1 MTTIKLSFRNI
12 KKSFKDYAIYFFTL
26 ILGVAIFYVFN
37 SIESQTV
44 LLDVTNSTHKVIDLM
59 TNMLSGAS
67 VFVAFILG
75 FLIIYASR
83 FLIKRRNKEFG
94 IYMLLGMSK
103 RKISMILFFETI
115 LIGIISLAVGLGLGV
130 LLSQLM
136 SMLVANMFEADM
148 TKYEFIFSSQACIKT
163 IIYFGIMYVIVML
176 FNTVNIGKCKLID
189 LIQTNKKS
197 EKVKMKNPMLCTIV
211 FIISAIALGY
221 AYYMVT
227 GGINETIKPPED
239 IFKPIVIGAVSTF
252 FIFWSL
258 SGLILKIVT
267 SMKNLYVKGLNTF
280 TFRQLSSKI
289 NSTVFSMTIISL
301 MLFVTICVLSSA
313 LSLKN
318 SMTANLDELA
328 PADIQL
334 EKRVLNEDWLDQG
347 YNEEQI
353 KNSKLS
359 IREILEKFDFNIDS
373 YLEESVEY
381 NLYQTEELTF
391 GDTLGDNWE
400 TIKNTYTSLIPYNVP
415 YNVADDIMTI
425 SDYNKV
431 AKFYGNEEYTINEDE
446 YIIVA
451 DYDSMIEIRNVALK
465 DNQEITVFGH
475 TLKPKYNEC
484 QYGFVEMASNHI
496 NSGIIIVP
504 DDIVDDNYIVYNSI
518 IGNYYTDSLDE
529 QREIQE
535 QIKNLVN
542 NPISLEYNLPSI
554 NSKVDIS
561 EASIGTGA
569 LVTFLG
575 LYLGIVFLIASVAIL
590 ALKEL
595 TESTD
600 NKERYNMLRKL
611 GADEKMINKSL
622 FRQIAI
628 FFMFPLLIAIIHSIF
643 GITFCS
649 YIIETFG
656 NEQLLPSIIMTA
668 IFIVVFYGGYFLITY
683 LSSKNIIKENRNARE
698 Y

>member
-44 LLDVTNSTHKVIDLM
+44 LIEVTESTYEVIDMM
-59 TNMLSGAS
+59 TTMISAAS

-115 LIGIISLAVGLGLGV
+115 LIGVISLVVGLGLGI

-148 TKYEFIFSSQACIKT
+148 TKYQFIFSSDACIKT
-163 IIYFGIMYVIVML
+163 LIYFGIMYVIVML
-176 FNTVNIGKCKLID
+176 FNAINVGKCKLID
-189 LIQTNKKS
+189 LIQTSRKS
-197 EKVKMKNPMLCTIV
+197 ETVKIKNPLFCVIV
-211 FIISAIALGY
+211 FILAAIALGY

-227 GGINETIKPPED
+227 AGIKESIKTPQD
-239 IFKPIVIGAVSTF
+239 IIKPIVIGTISTF
-252 FIFWSL
+252 LIFWSL
-258 SGLILKIVT
+258 SGLILKAVM
-267 SMKNLYVKGLNTF
+267 SMKNLYVKGLNAF

-289 NSTVFSMTIISL
+289 NTTVFSMTIISL

-334 EKRVLNEDWLDQG
+334 TISVKDDDWLDQG
-347 YNEEQI
+347 YNEKQI
-353 KNSKLS
+353 ENSKLGV
-359 IREILEKFDFNIDS
+359 RKTLEAFDFNIDD
-373 YLEESVEY
+373 YFKEYVEY
-381 NLYQTEELTF
+381 NLYTTSSLTL
-391 GDTLGDNWE
+391 GDTLGSK
-400 TIKNTYTSLIPYNVP
+400 INTVKMMYKSLIPYETP
-415 YNVADDIMTI
+415 EQIIKI
-425 SDYNKV
+425 SDYNRI
-431 AKFYGNEEYTINEDE
+431 AKLYGNKEYTLNENE
-446 YIIVA
+446 YIIIA
-451 DYDSMIEIRNVALK
+451 DYDNMAQIRNVALK
-465 DNQEITVFGH
+465 NNEKITVFNH
-475 TLKPKYNEC
+475 ELVPKFDEC
-484 QYGFVEMASNHI
+484 QYGFAEISSSHI
-496 NSGIIIVP
+496 NSGIIVVP
-504 DDIVDDNYIVYNSI
+504 DDIVEEDNIAYNSI
-518 IGNYYTDSLDE
+518 IGNYYTDDLDE
-529 QREIQE
+529 QKGIQE
-535 QIKNLVN
+535 QIKNLVK
-542 NPISLEYNLPSI
+542 NPLSAEYCLPTV
-554 NSKVDIS
+554 NSKSDIS
-561 EASIGTGA
+561 EASIGIGA

-600 NKERYNMLRKL
+600 NKERYKMLRKL
-611 GADEKMINKSL
+611 GADEKMINRSL

-628 FFMFPLLIAIIHSIF
+628 FFIFPLLIAIIHSIF

-656 NEQLLPSIIMTA
+656 NEQLLNSIIMTA
-668 IFIVVFYGGYFLITY
+668 IFIVVIYGGYFLITY
-683 LSSKNIIKENRNARE
+683 FSSKNIIKEK
-698 Y
+698 

>member
-44 LLDVTNSTHKVIDLM
+44 LLDVTNSTHEVIDLM

-289 NSTVFSMTIISL
+289 NTTVFSMTIISL

-353 KNSKLS
+353 RNSKLS

-400 TIKNTYTSLIPYNVP
+400 TIKNTYTSLIP

-484 QYGFVEMASNHI
+484 QYGFVEMACNHM

-561 EASIGTGA
+561 EASIGIGA

-668 IFIVVFYGGYFLITY
+668 IFIVVIYGGYFLITY
-683 LSSKNIIKENRNARE
+683 LFSKNIIKENRNARE

>member
-44 LLDVTNSTHKVIDLM
+44 LLDVTESTYEVIGMM
-59 TNMLSGAS
+59 TTMLSAAS

-115 LIGIISLAVGLGLGV
+115 LIGIISLAVGLGLGI

-148 TKYEFIFSSQACIKT
+148 TKYQFIFSQDACIKT
-163 IIYFGIMYVIVML
+163 LIYFGIMYVIVML
-176 FNTVNIGKCKLID
+176 FNAINVGKCKLID
-189 LIQTNKKS
+189 LIQTSKKS
-197 EKVKMKNPMLCTIV
+197 ETIKLKNLLLCTVV
-211 FIISAIALGY
+211 FILSVVALGY

-227 GGINETIKPPED
+227 GGINETVKTPED
-239 IFKPIVIGAVSTF
+239 ILKPIVIGAISTF

-258 SGLILKIVT
+258 SGLILKIVMG
-267 SMKNLYVKGLNTF
+267 MKNLYVKGLNAF
-280 TFRQLSSKI
+280 TFRQVSSKI
-289 NSTVFSMTIISL
+289 NTTVFSMTIISL
-301 MLFVTICVLSSA
+301 MLFVTICVLSSS

-334 EKRVLNEDWLDQG
+334 TISVKDDDWLNQG
-347 YNEEQI
+347 YNEKQI
-353 KNSKLS
+353 ANSKLGV
-359 IREILEKFDFNIDS
+359 RKNLEALNFNIDN
-373 YLEESVEY
+373 YFNESVEY
-381 NLYQTEELTF
+381 NIYRTEDLVF
-391 GDTLGDNWE
+391 DDTLGDSKKE
-400 TIKNTYTSLIPYNVP
+400 VEESYLTSMIPYSVEEM
-415 YNVADDIMTI
+415 IMTV
-425 SDYNKV
+425 SDYNNV
-431 AKFYGNEEYTINEDE
+431 AKIYNNEEYSLNDNE
-446 YIIVA
+446 YMIVA
-451 DYDSMIEIRNVALK
+451 DYDSMVQIRNIALK
-465 DNQEITVFGH
+465 NNEEITVFGH

-484 QYGFVEMASNHI
+484 KDGFVDMSSNHI
-496 NSGIIIVP
+496 NSGIIVIP
-504 DDIVDDNYIVYNSI
+504 DNVVDENYKAYNSI
-518 IGNYYTDSLDE
+518 IGNYKTESIDE
-529 QREIQE
+529 QRNIEE
-535 QIKNLVN
+535 TIKGLIN
-542 NPISLEYNLPSI
+542 NPLSEKYNLPTV
-554 NSKVDIS
+554 NTRLDIS
-561 EASIGTGA
+561 EASIGLGA

-600 NKERYNMLRKL
+600 NKERYKMLRKL

-628 FFMFPLLIAIIHSIF
+628 FFMFPLLVAIIHSIF
-643 GITFCS
+643 GIKFCS
-649 YIIETFG
+649 YIISTFG
-656 NEQLLPSIIMTA
+656 NEQLLNSIIMTA
-668 IFIVVFYGGYFLITY
+668 VFIVVIYGGYFLITY
-683 LSSKNIIKENRNARE
+683 LCSKNIIKEK
-698 Y
+698 

>member
-44 LLDVTNSTHKVIDLM
+44 LLDVTNSTHEVIDLM

-148 TKYEFIFSSQACIKT
+148 TKYEFIFSSNACIKT

-227 GGINETIKPPED
+227 GGINETIKTPED

-289 NSTVFSMTIISL
+289 NTTVFSMTIISL

-400 TIKNTYTSLIPYNVP
+400 TIKNTYTSLIP

-561 EASIGTGA
+561 EASIGIGA

>member
-44 LLDVTNSTHKVIDLM
+44 LLDVTNSTHEVIDLM

-289 NSTVFSMTIISL
+289 NTTVFSMTIISL

-400 TIKNTYTSLIPYNVP
+400 TIKNTYTSLIPYNV
-415 YNVADDIMTI
+415 ADDIMTI

-484 QYGFVEMASNHI
+484 QYGFVEMASNHM

-561 EASIGTGA
+561 EASIGIGA

-683 LSSKNIIKENRNARE
+683 LYSKNIIKENRNARE

>member
-26 ILGVAIFYVFN
+26 ILGIAIFYVFN

-44 LLDVTNSTHKVIDLM
+44 LLDVTNSTYEVIDLM

-227 GGINETIKPPED
+227 GGINETIKTPEN

-289 NSTVFSMTIISL
+289 NTTVFSMTIISL

-400 TIKNTYTSLIPYNVP
+400 TIKNTYTSLIP

-561 EASIGTGA
+561 EASIGIGA

-668 IFIVVFYGGYFLITY
+668 IFIVVIYGGYFLITY

>member
-44 LLDVTNSTHKVIDLM
+44 LLDVTNSTYEVIDLM

-227 GGINETIKPPED
+227 GGINETIKTPEN

-289 NSTVFSMTIISL
+289 NTTVFSMTIISL

-400 TIKNTYTSLIPYNVP
+400 TIKNTYTSLIP

-561 EASIGTGA
+561 EASIGIGA

-628 FFMFPLLIAIIHSIF
+628 FFMFPLLVAIIHSIV
-643 GITFCS
+643 GIIFCS
-649 YIIETFG
+649 YIISTFG
-656 NEQLLPSIIMTA
+656 NEQLLLSIIMTA
-668 IFIVVFYGGYFLITY
+668 IFIVVIYGGYFLITY
-683 LSSKNIIKENRNARE
+683 LSSKNIIKEK
-698 Y
+698 

>member
-289 NSTVFSMTIISL
+289 NTTVFSMTIISL

-381 NLYQTEELTF
+381 NFYQTEELTF

-400 TIKNTYTSLIPYNVP
+400 TIKNTYTSLIP

>member
-44 LLDVTNSTHKVIDLM
+44 LLDVTESTYEVIGMM
-59 TNMLSGAS
+59 TTMLSAAS

-136 SMLVANMFEADM
+136 SMLVSNMFEADM
-148 TKYEFIFSSQACIKT
+148 TKYQFIFSQDACIKT
-163 IIYFGIMYVIVML
+163 LIYFGIMYVIVML
-176 FNTVNIGKCKLID
+176 FNAINVGKCKLID
-189 LIQTNKKS
+189 LIQTSKKS
-197 EKVKMKNPMLCTIV
+197 ETIKLKNPLLCTVV
-211 FIISAIALGY
+211 FILSVVALGY

-227 GGINETIKPPED
+227 GGINETVKTPED
-239 IFKPIVIGAVSTF
+239 ILKPIVIGAISTF

-258 SGLILKIVT
+258 SGLILKIVM
-267 SMKNLYVKGLNTF
+267 SMKNLYVKGLNAF
-280 TFRQLSSKI
+280 TFRQVSSKI
-289 NSTVFSMTIISL
+289 NTTVFSMTIISL
-301 MLFVTICVLSSA
+301 MLFVTICVLSSS

-334 EKRVLNEDWLDQG
+334 TISVKDDDWLDQG
-347 YNEEQI
+347 YNESQI
-353 KNSKLS
+353 ENSKLGV
-359 IREILEKFDFNIDS
+359 RKTLEAFDFNIDD
-373 YLEESVEY
+373 YFKEYVEY
-381 NLYQTEELTF
+381 NSYRMEDFTF
-391 GDTLGDNWE
+391 ADSLGDSLE
-400 TIKNTYTSLIPYNVP
+400 YVKNNNTSMIPYNMP
-415 YNVADDIMTI
+415 EEII
-425 SDYNKV
+425 KLSDYNKI
-431 AKFYGNEEYTINEDE
+431 AKIYNNEEYTLNQDE
-446 YIIVA
+446 YMIIA
-451 DYDSMIEIRNVALK
+451 DYDSMIAIRDIALEK
-465 DNQEITVFGH
+465 GQELTIFGH
-475 TLKPKYNEC
+475 KLKPKYNEC
-484 QYGFVEMASNHI
+484 KDGFIEMASNHI
-496 NSGIIIVP
+496 NSGVIVVP
-504 DDIVDDNYIVYNSI
+504 DEIVDEQYLAFNSI
-518 IGNYYTDSLDE
+518 IGNYYTDDLDE
-529 QREIQE
+529 QREIKE
-535 QIKNLVN
+535 QILDLVKNPLSAEYCLPTVN
-542 NPISLEYNLPSI
+542 SR
-554 NSKVDIS
+554 VDIS
-561 EASIGTGA
+561 EASIGLGA

-600 NKERYNMLRKL
+600 NKERYKMLRKL

-643 GITFCS
+643 GIKFCS
-649 YIIETFG
+649 YIISTFG
-656 NEQLLPSIIMTA
+656 NEQLLNSIIMTA
-668 IFIVVFYGGYFLITY
+668 VFIVVIYGGYFLITY
-683 LSSKNIIKENRNARE
+683 LCSKNIIKEK
-698 Y
+698 

>member
-227 GGINETIKPPED
+227 GGINETIKTPED

-289 NSTVFSMTIISL
+289 NTTVFSMTIISL

-400 TIKNTYTSLIPYNVP
+400 TIKNTYTSLIP

-561 EASIGTGA
+561 EASIGIGA

-668 IFIVVFYGGYFLITY
+668 IFIVVIYGGYFLITY

>member
-44 LLDVTNSTHKVIDLM
+44 LLDITESTYDIIDTLS
-59 TNMLSGAS
+59 NMLSGAS
-67 VFVAFILG
+67 VFIAFILG

-83 FLIKRRNKEFG
+83 FLMKRRNKEFG

-130 LLSQLM
+130 ALSQLM

-148 TKYEFIFSSQACIKT
+148 TRYEFIFSSDACIKT
-163 IIYFGIMYVIVML
+163 LIYFGIMYVIVML
-176 FNTVNIGKCKLID
+176 FNVINVGKCKLID
-189 LIQTNKKS
+189 LIQTSKKS
-197 EKVKMKNPMLCTIV
+197 ETVKMKNPMLCTIV
-211 FIISAIALGY
+211 FILSAIALGY
-221 AYYMVT
+221 AYYLVT
-227 GGINETIKPPED
+227 GGVNETVRTPDGIIKP
-239 IFKPIVIGAVSTF
+239 IIIGAVATF
-252 FIFWSL
+252 FLFWSL
-258 SGLILKIVT
+258 SGLMLKIVMG
-267 SMKNLYVKGLNTF
+267 MKSLYVKGLNTF
-280 TFRQLSSKI
+280 TLRQVSSKI
-289 NSTVFSMTIISL
+289 NTTVFSMTIICL

-318 SMTANLDELA
+318 SMTENLNALA

-334 EKRVLNEDWLDQG
+334 SISVKDESWLDQG
-347 YNEEQI
+347 YNEAQI
-353 KNSKLS
+353 ENSKLGV
-359 IREILEKFDFNIDS
+359 RKTLEAFGLNIED
-373 YLEESVEY
+373 YLQESVEY
-381 NLYQTEELTF
+381 NSYRMDGLTF
-391 GDTLGDNWE
+391 GDSLGDSLE
-400 TIKNTYTSLIPYNVP
+400 YIKNNSTSMIPYNMP
-415 YNVADDIMTI
+415 EEIMTI

-431 AKFYGNEEYTINEDE
+431 ARFYGNEEYTLENNE
-446 YIIVA
+446 YMIIA
-451 DYDSMIEIRNVALK
+451 DYDAMIAIRNVALAN
-465 DNQEITVFGH
+465 NQELTIFGH
-475 TLKPKYNEC
+475 TLKPKYQEC

-504 DDIVDDNYIVYNSI
+504 DNVVSEEECSYNSI
-518 IGNYYTDSLDE
+518 IGNYYTDSLEE

-535 QIKNLVN
+535 QIKSLVK
-542 NPISLEYNLPSI
+542 NPLSAEYSLPNV

-561 EASIGTGA
+561 EASIGLGA

-600 NKERYNMLRKL
+600 NKERYAMLRKL

-628 FFMFPLLIAIIHSIF
+628 FFMFPLLVAIIHSIF

-649 YIIETFG
+649 YVISTFG
-656 NEQLLPSIIMTA
+656 NEQLLPSIIVTA
-668 IFIVVFYGGYFLITY
+668 IFIVVIYGGYFLITY
-683 LSSKNIIKENRNARE
+683 FSSKNIIKER
-698 Y
+698 

>member
-1 MTTIKLSFRNI
+1 MTTIKLSFRNT

-44 LLDVTNSTHKVIDLM
+44 LLDVTQSTYEVIDMM
-59 TNMLSGAS
+59 TSMLSAVS

-83 FLIKRRNKEFG
+83 FLMKRRNKEFG
-94 IYMLLGMSK
+94 IYMLLGMSR

-115 LIGIISLAVGLGLGV
+115 LIGVISLVVGLGLGV

-148 TKYEFIFSSQACIKT
+148 TRYEFIFSSNACIKT
-163 IIYFGIMYVIVML
+163 LIYFSIMYVIVML
-176 FNTVNIGKCKLID
+176 LNSINVGKCKLID

-197 EKVKMKNPMLCTIV
+197 ETVKMKNPMLCTIV
-211 FIISAIALGY
+211 FMISAIALGY

-227 GGINETIKPPED
+227 GGINETIKTPQD
-239 IFKPIVIGAVSTF
+239 IFKPILIGAVSTF

-258 SGLILKIVT
+258 SGLILKIV
-267 SMKNLYVKGLNTF
+267 MNMRNLYVKGLNTF
-280 TFRQLSSKI
+280 TLRQVSSKI
-289 NSTVFSMTIISL
+289 NTTVFSMTIISL

-334 EKRVLNEDWLDQG
+334 TISVKDDDWLDQG
-347 YNEEQI
+347 YNEQQI
-353 KNSKLS
+353 ENSKLGV
-359 IREILEKFDFNIDS
+359 RKNLEALNLDIDN
-373 YLEESVEY
+373 YLKESVEY
-381 NLYQTEELTF
+381 NIYRTEDLTF
-391 GDTLGDNWE
+391 DDTLGDSMEEVERN
-400 TIKNTYTSLIPYNVP
+400 YLTSMIPYSVSEM
-415 YNVADDIMTI
+415 IMTI
-425 SDYNKV
+425 SDYNNV
-431 AKFYGNEEYTINEDE
+431 AKIYNNEEYTLNDDE
-446 YIIVA
+446 YMIIA
-451 DYDSMIEIRNVALK
+451 DYDSMVQIRNIALK
-465 DNQEITVFGH
+465 NNEEINVFGH

-484 QYGFVEMASNHI
+484 KDGFVDMSSNHI
-496 NSGIIIVP
+496 NSGIIVVP
-504 DDIVDDNYIVYNSI
+504 DSVVDNNFKAYNSI
-518 IGNYYTDSLDE
+518 IGNYKTEALDE
-529 QREIQE
+529 QRNIENT
-535 QIKNLVN
+535 IKNLIK
-542 NPISLEYNLPSI
+542 NPLSEQYNLPTV
-554 NSKVDIS
+554 NSRLDIS
-561 EASIGTGA
+561 EASIGLGA

-595 TESTD
+595 TEGTD
-600 NKERYNMLRKL
+600 NKERYMMLRKL

-628 FFMFPLLIAIIHSIF
+628 FFMFPLLVAIIHSIF

-649 YIIETFG
+649 YIISTFG

-668 IFIVVFYGGYFLITY
+668 IFIVVIYGGYFLITY
-683 LSSKNIIKENRNARE
+683 LCSKNIIKEK
-698 Y
+698 

>member
-44 LLDVTNSTHKVIDLM
+44 LIEVTESTYEVIDMM
-59 TNMLSGAS
+59 TTMISAAS

-83 FLIKRRNKEFG
+83 FLMKRRNKEFG

-115 LIGIISLAVGLGLGV
+115 LIGVISLVVGLGLGI

-148 TKYEFIFSSQACIKT
+148 TKYQFIFSQDACIKT
-163 IIYFGIMYVIVML
+163 LIYFGIMYVIVML
-176 FNTVNIGKCKLID
+176 FNAINVGKCKLID
-189 LIQTNKKS
+189 LIQTSRKS
-197 EKVKMKNPMLCTIV
+197 ETVKMKNPLFCVIV
-211 FIISAIALGY
+211 FILAAIALGY

-227 GGINETIKPPED
+227 AGIKESIKTPQD
-239 IFKPIVIGAVSTF
+239 IIKPIVIGTISTF
-252 FIFWSL
+252 LIFWSL
-258 SGLILKIVT
+258 SGLILKAVM
-267 SMKNLYVKGLNTF
+267 SMKNLYVKGLNAF
-280 TFRQLSSKI
+280 TFRQVSSKI
-289 NSTVFSMTIISL
+289 NTTVFSMTIISL

-318 SMTANLDELA
+318 SMAANLDELA

-334 EKRVLNEDWLDQG
+334 TISVKDDDWLDQG
-347 YNEEQI
+347 YNEKQI
-353 KNSKLS
+353 ENSKLGV
-359 IREILEKFDFNIDS
+359 RKTLEAFDFNIDD
-373 YLEESVEY
+373 YFKEYVEY
-381 NLYQTEELTF
+381 NLYTTSSLTL
-391 GDTLGDNWE
+391 GDTLGSK
-400 TIKNTYTSLIPYNVP
+400 INTVKMMYKSLIPYETP
-415 YNVADDIMTI
+415 EQIIKI
-425 SDYNKV
+425 SDYNRI
-431 AKFYGNEEYTINEDE
+431 AKLYGNKEYTLNENE
-446 YIIVA
+446 YMIIA
-451 DYDSMIEIRNVALK
+451 DYDNMAQIRNIALK
-465 DNQEITVFGH
+465 NNEKITVFDH
-475 TLKPKYNEC
+475 ELVPKFDEC
-484 QYGFVEMASNHI
+484 QYGFVEISSSHI
-496 NSGIIIVP
+496 NSGIIVVP
-504 DDIVDDNYIVYNSI
+504 DDIVEEDNIAYNSI
-518 IGNYYTDSLDE
+518 IGNYYTDDLDE
-529 QREIQE
+529 QKGIQE
-535 QIKNLVN
+535 QIKKLVK
-542 NPISLEYNLPSI
+542 NPLSAEYCLPTV
-554 NSKVDIS
+554 NSKSDIS
-561 EASIGTGA
+561 EASIGIGA

-600 NKERYNMLRKL
+600 NKERYKMLRKL
-611 GADEKMINKSL
+611 GADEKMINRSL

-628 FFMFPLLIAIIHSIF
+628 FFIFPLLIAIIHSIF

-656 NEQLLPSIIMTA
+656 NEQLLNSIIMTA
-668 IFIVVFYGGYFLITY
+668 IFIVVIYGGYFLITY
-683 LSSKNIIKENRNARE
+683 FSSKNIIKEK
-698 Y
+698 

>member
-44 LLDVTNSTHKVIDLM
+44 LLDVTNSTHEVIDLM

-227 GGINETIKPPED
+227 GGINETIKTPED

-289 NSTVFSMTIISL
+289 NTTVFSMTIISL

-400 TIKNTYTSLIPYNVP
+400 TIKNTYTSLIP

-561 EASIGTGA
+561 EASIGIGA

-683 LSSKNIIKENRNARE
+683 LYSKNIIKENRNARE

>member
-44 LLDVTNSTHKVIDLM
+44 LIEVTESTYEVIDMM
-59 TNMLSGAS
+59 TTMISAAS

-83 FLIKRRNKEFG
+83 FLMKRRNKEFG
-94 IYMLLGMSK
+94 IYMLLGLSK

-115 LIGIISLAVGLGLGV
+115 LIGVISLVVGLGLGI

-148 TKYEFIFSSQACIKT
+148 TKYQFIFSSDACIKT
-163 IIYFGIMYVIVML
+163 LIYFGIMYVIVML
-176 FNTVNIGKCKLID
+176 FNAINVGKCKLID
-189 LIQTNKKS
+189 LIQTSRKS
-197 EKVKMKNPMLCTIV
+197 ETVKMKNPLFCVIV
-211 FIISAIALGY
+211 FILAAIALGY

-227 GGINETIKPPED
+227 AGIKESIKTPQD
-239 IFKPIVIGAVSTF
+239 IIKPIVIGTISTF
-252 FIFWSL
+252 LIFWSL
-258 SGLILKIVT
+258 SGLILKAVM
-267 SMKNLYVKGLNTF
+267 SMKNLYVKGLNAF

-289 NSTVFSMTIISL
+289 NTTVFSMTIISL

-334 EKRVLNEDWLDQG
+334 TISVKDDDCLDQG
-347 YNEEQI
+347 YNEKQI
-353 KNSKLS
+353 ENSKLGV
-359 IREILEKFDFNIDS
+359 RKTLEAFDFNIDD
-373 YLEESVEY
+373 YFKEYVEY
-381 NLYQTEELTF
+381 NLYTTSSLTL
-391 GDTLGDNWE
+391 GDTLGSK
-400 TIKNTYTSLIPYNVP
+400 INTVKMMYKSLIPYETP
-415 YNVADDIMTI
+415 EQIIKI
-425 SDYNKV
+425 SDYNRI
-431 AKFYGNEEYTINEDE
+431 AKLYGNKEYTLNENE
-446 YIIVA
+446 YIIIA
-451 DYDSMIEIRNVALK
+451 DYDNMAQIRNVALK
-465 DNQEITVFGH
+465 NNEKITVFNH
-475 TLKPKYNEC
+475 ELVPKFDEC
-484 QYGFVEMASNHI
+484 QYGFVEISSSHI
-496 NSGIIIVP
+496 NSGIIVVP
-504 DDIVDDNYIVYNSI
+504 DDIVEEDNIAYNSI
-518 IGNYYTDSLDE
+518 IGNYYTDDLDE
-529 QREIQE
+529 QKGIQE
-535 QIKNLVN
+535 QIKKLVK
-542 NPISLEYNLPSI
+542 NPLSAEYCLPTV
-554 NSKVDIS
+554 NSKSDIS
-561 EASIGTGA
+561 EASIGIGA

-600 NKERYNMLRKL
+600 NKERYKMLRKL
-611 GADEKMINKSL
+611 GADEKMINRSL

-628 FFMFPLLIAIIHSIF
+628 FFIFPLLVAITHSIF

-656 NEQLLPSIIMTA
+656 NEQLLNSIIMTA
-668 IFIVVFYGGYFLITY
+668 IFIVVIYGGYFLITY
-683 LSSKNIIKENRNARE
+683 FSSKNIIKEK
-698 Y
+698 

>member
-44 LLDVTNSTHKVIDLM
+44 LLDITESTYDIIDTLS
-59 TNMLSGAS
+59 NMLSGAS

-83 FLIKRRNKEFG
+83 FLMKRRNKEFG

-130 LLSQLM
+130 ALSQLM

-148 TKYEFIFSSQACIKT
+148 TRYEFIFSSDACIKT
-163 IIYFGIMYVIVML
+163 LIYFGIMYVIVML
-176 FNTVNIGKCKLID
+176 FNVINVGKCKLID
-189 LIQTNKKS
+189 LIQTSKKS
-197 EKVKMKNPMLCTIV
+197 ETVKMKNPMLCTIV
-211 FIISAIALGY
+211 FIISVIALGY
-221 AYYMVT
+221 AYYLVT
-227 GGINETIKPPED
+227 GGVNETVQTPGGIIKP
-239 IFKPIVIGAVSTF
+239 IIIGAVATF
-252 FIFWSL
+252 FLFWSL
-258 SGLILKIVT
+258 SGLMLKIVMG
-267 SMKNLYVKGLNTF
+267 MKNLYVKGLNTF
-280 TFRQLSSKI
+280 TLRQVSSKI
-289 NSTVFSMTIISL
+289 NTTVFSMTIICL
-301 MLFVTICVLSSA
+301 MLFVTICVLSSS

-318 SMTANLDELA
+318 SMTENLNTLA

-334 EKRVLNEDWLDQG
+334 SISVKDESWLDQG
-347 YNEEQI
+347 YNEAQI
-353 KNSKLS
+353 ENSKLGV
-359 IREILEKFDFNIDS
+359 RKTLEAFGINIDD
-373 YLEESVEY
+373 YLQESVEY
-381 NLYQTEELTF
+381 NSYRMDDLTF
-391 GDTLGDNWE
+391 GDSLGDSLE
-400 TIKNTYTSLIPYNVP
+400 YIKSNTTSMIPYNMQEE
-415 YNVADDIMTI
+415 IMTI
-425 SDYNKV
+425 SDYNEL
-431 AKFYGNEEYTINEDE
+431 ASFYGNEEYTLADDE
-446 YIIVA
+446 YIIIA
-451 DYDSMIEIRNVALK
+451 DYDAMIAIRNVALE
-465 DNQEITVFGH
+465 NEQELTIFGH
-475 TLKPKYNEC
+475 TLKPKYQEC

-504 DDIVDDNYIVYNSI
+504 DAVVSGEERSYNSI

-535 QIKNLVN
+535 QIKSLVK
-542 NPISLEYNLPSI
+542 NPLSVEYSLPNV

-561 EASIGTGA
+561 EASIGLGA

-600 NKERYNMLRKL
+600 NKERYAMLRKL

-628 FFMFPLLIAIIHSIF
+628 FFMFPLLVAIIHSIF

-649 YIIETFG
+649 YVISTFG

-668 IFIVVFYGGYFLITY
+668 IFIVVIYGGYFLITY
-683 LSSKNIIKENRNARE
+683 FSSKNIIKER
-698 Y
+698 

>member
-44 LLDVTNSTHKVIDLM
+44 LLDVTNSTYEVIDLM

-227 GGINETIKPPED
+227 GGINEIIKTPED

-289 NSTVFSMTIISL
+289 NTTVFSMTIISL

-400 TIKNTYTSLIPYNVP
+400 TIKNTYTSLIP

-561 EASIGTGA
+561 EASIGIGA

>member
-44 LLDVTNSTHKVIDLM
+44 LLDVTESTYEVIGMM
-59 TNMLSGAS
+59 TTMLSAAS

-115 LIGIISLAVGLGLGV
+115 LIGIISLAVGLGLGI

-148 TKYEFIFSSQACIKT
+148 TKYQFIFSQDACIKT
-163 IIYFGIMYVIVML
+163 LIYFGIMYVIVML
-176 FNTVNIGKCKLID
+176 FNAINVGKCKLID
-189 LIQTNKKS
+189 LIQTSKKS
-197 EKVKMKNPMLCTIV
+197 ETIKLKNLLLCTVV
-211 FIISAIALGY
+211 FILSVVALGY

-227 GGINETIKPPED
+227 GGINETVKTPED
-239 IFKPIVIGAVSTF
+239 ILKPIVIGAISTF

-258 SGLILKIVT
+258 SGLILKIVMG
-267 SMKNLYVKGLNTF
+267 MKNLYVKGLNAF
-280 TFRQLSSKI
+280 TFRQVSSKI
-289 NSTVFSMTIISL
+289 NTTVFSMTIISL
-301 MLFVTICVLSSA
+301 MLFVTICVLSSS

-334 EKRVLNEDWLDQG
+334 TISVKDDDWLNQG
-347 YNEEQI
+347 YNEKQI
-353 KNSKLS
+353 ANSKLGV
-359 IREILEKFDFNIDS
+359 RKNLEALNFNIDN
-373 YLEESVEY
+373 YFNESVEY
-381 NLYQTEELTF
+381 NIYRTEDLVF
-391 GDTLGDNWE
+391 DDTLGDSKKE
-400 TIKNTYTSLIPYNVP
+400 VEESYLTSMIPYSVEEM
-415 YNVADDIMTI
+415 IMTL
-425 SDYNKV
+425 SDYNNV
-431 AKFYGNEEYTINEDE
+431 AKIYNNEEYSLNDNE
-446 YIIVA
+446 YMIVA
-451 DYDSMIEIRNVALK
+451 DYDSMVQIRNIALK
-465 DNQEITVFGH
+465 NNEEITVFGH

-484 QYGFVEMASNHI
+484 KDGFVDMSSNHI
-496 NSGIIIVP
+496 NSGIIVIP
-504 DDIVDDNYIVYNSI
+504 DNVVDENYKAYNSI
-518 IGNYYTDSLDE
+518 IGNYKTESVDE
-529 QREIQE
+529 QRKIEEI
-535 QIKNLVN
+535 IKGLIN
-542 NPISLEYNLPSI
+542 NPLSEQYNLPTI
-554 NSKVDIS
+554 NTRLDIS
-561 EASIGTGA
+561 EASIGLGA

-600 NKERYNMLRKL
+600 NKERYKMLRKL

-628 FFMFPLLIAIIHSIF
+628 FFMFPLLVAIIHSIF
-643 GITFCS
+643 GIKFCS
-649 YIIETFG
+649 YIISTFG
-656 NEQLLPSIIMTA
+656 NEQLLNSIIMTA
-668 IFIVVFYGGYFLITY
+668 VFIVVIYGGYFLITY
-683 LSSKNIIKENRNARE
+683 LCSKNIIKEK
-698 Y
+698 

>member
-44 LLDVTNSTHKVIDLM
+44 LLDVTNSTYEVIDLM

-67 VFVAFILG
+67 IFVAFILG

-103 RKISMILFFETI
+103 RKISMVLFFETI

-148 TKYEFIFSSQACIKT
+148 TKYQFIFSSDACIKT
-163 IIYFGIMYVIVML
+163 LIYFGIMYVIVML
-176 FNTVNIGKCKLID
+176 FNAINVGRCKLID
-189 LIQTNKKS
+189 LIQTSKKS
-197 EKVKMKNPMLCTIV
+197 ETVKMKNPMLCTIV

-227 GGINETIKPPED
+227 GGINETIKTPED

-258 SGLILKIVT
+258 SGLILKAVM

-289 NSTVFSMTIISL
+289 NTTVFSMTIISL

-334 EKRVLNEDWLDQG
+334 TISVKDDDWLDQG
-347 YNEEQI
+347 YNEQQI
-353 KNSKLS
+353 ENSKLGV
-359 IREILEKFDFNIDS
+359 RKNLEALNLDLDN
-373 YLEESVEY
+373 YLNESVEY
-381 NLYQTEELTF
+381 NIYRTEDLTF
-391 GDTLGDNWE
+391 DDTLGNSME
-400 TIKNTYTSLIPYNVP
+400 EVERNYLTSMIPYSVSEM
-415 YNVADDIMTI
+415 IMTI
-425 SDYNKV
+425 SDYNNV
-431 AKFYGNEEYTINEDE
+431 AKIYNNEQYTLNDDE
-446 YIIVA
+446 YMIIA
-451 DYDSMIEIRNVALK
+451 DYDSMIQIRNIALK
-465 DNQEITVFGH
+465 NNEEINVFGH

-484 QYGFVEMASNHI
+484 KDGFVDMSSNHI
-496 NSGIIIVP
+496 NSGIIVVP
-504 DDIVDDNYIVYNSI
+504 DSVVDNNFKAYNSI
-518 IGNYYTDSLDE
+518 IGNYKTESLDE
-529 QREIQE
+529 QKDIENT
-535 QIKNLVN
+535 IKNLIN
-542 NPISLEYNLPSI
+542 NPLSEQYNLPTV
-554 NSKVDIS
+554 NTRLDIS
-561 EASIGTGA
+561 EASIGLGA

-595 TESTD
+595 TESAD

-628 FFMFPLLIAIIHSIF
+628 FFMLPLVFAIIHSIF
-643 GITFCS
+643 GIQFVMS
-649 YIIETFG
+649 MMSVLADAKE
-656 NEQLLPSIIMTA
+656 LLPSAIVTAVIIG
-668 IFIVVFYGGYFLITY
+668 IIYGAYFMATY
-683 LSSKNIIKENRNARE
+683 LGSKNIIKEE
-698 Y
+698 E

>member
-44 LLDVTNSTHKVIDLM
+44 LIEVTESTYEVIDMM
-59 TNMLSGAS
+59 TTMISAAS

-83 FLIKRRNKEFG
+83 FLMKRRNKEFG

-115 LIGIISLAVGLGLGV
+115 LIGVISLVVGLGLGI

-148 TKYEFIFSSQACIKT
+148 TKYQFIFSSDACIKT
-163 IIYFGIMYVIVML
+163 LIYFGIMYVIVML
-176 FNTVNIGKCKLID
+176 FNAINVGKCKLID
-189 LIQTNKKS
+189 LIQTSRKS
-197 EKVKMKNPMLCTIV
+197 ETVKMKNPLFCVIV
-211 FIISAIALGY
+211 FILAAIALGY

-227 GGINETIKPPED
+227 AGIKESIKTPQD
-239 IFKPIVIGAVSTF
+239 IIKPIVIGTISTF
-252 FIFWSL
+252 LIFWSL
-258 SGLILKIVT
+258 SGLILKAVM
-267 SMKNLYVKGLNTF
+267 SMKNLYVKGLNAF

-289 NSTVFSMTIISL
+289 NTTVFSMTIISL

-334 EKRVLNEDWLDQG
+334 TISVKDDDWLDQG
-347 YNEEQI
+347 YNEKQI
-353 KNSKLS
+353 ENSKLGV
-359 IREILEKFDFNIDS
+359 RKTLEAFDFNIDD
-373 YLEESVEY
+373 YFKEYVEY
-381 NLYQTEELTF
+381 NLYTTSSLTL
-391 GDTLGDNWE
+391 GDTLGSK
-400 TIKNTYTSLIPYNVP
+400 INTVKMMYKSLIPYETP
-415 YNVADDIMTI
+415 EQIIKI
-425 SDYNKV
+425 SDYNRI
-431 AKFYGNEEYTINEDE
+431 AKLYGNKEYTLNENE
-446 YIIVA
+446 YIIIA
-451 DYDSMIEIRNVALK
+451 DYDNMAQIRNVALK
-465 DNQEITVFGH
+465 NNEKITVFNH
-475 TLKPKYNEC
+475 ELVPKFDEC
-484 QYGFVEMASNHI
+484 QYGFIEISSSHI
-496 NSGIIIVP
+496 NSGIIVVP
-504 DDIVDDNYIVYNSI
+504 DDIVEEDNIAYNSI
-518 IGNYYTDSLDE
+518 IGNYYTDDLDE
-529 QREIQE
+529 QKGIQE
-535 QIKNLVN
+535 QIKNLVK
-542 NPISLEYNLPSI
+542 NPLSAEYCLPTV
-554 NSKVDIS
+554 NSKSDIS
-561 EASIGTGA
+561 EASIGIGA

-600 NKERYNMLRKL
+600 NKERYKMLRKL
-611 GADEKMINKSL
+611 GADEKMINRSL

-628 FFMFPLLIAIIHSIF
+628 FFIFPLLIAIIHSIF

-656 NEQLLPSIIMTA
+656 NEQLLNSIIMTA
-668 IFIVVFYGGYFLITY
+668 IFIVVIYGGYFLITY
-683 LSSKNIIKENRNARE
+683 LSSKNIIKEK
-698 Y
+698 